1 MERASDQRHPNR
13 RLRHWRV
20 ALQSGAFAAV
30 LLAATMVAAQAGG
43 LWEKL
48 FTGQGPQRTEA
59 SGSSGSDTLATAHLR
74 VEGMV

>member
-20 ALQSGAFAAV
+20 ALQSGAAAAV
-30 LLAATMVAAQAGG
+30 VLAATVVAAQAGG

-48 FTGQGPQRTEA
+48 FTGRDTQRTEA
-59 SGSSGSDTLATAHLR
+59 PGPPGSAAQATVQLR